1 MPATTKFV
9 AAAAVTALM
18 STSAFADSPK
28 PATGSL
34 TIAQAAESTMLDVT
48 RAAAGVDWYILG
60 NINEQLLQPNPDL
73 EVENWLAEKWETRE
87 ENGKPVIEVWLRKGV
102 MFHHGGELT
111 ADDMVF
117 AQQRLGD
124 PDVSKWPHYQAKVE
138 KIEVLGTHHFK
149 IIFNEPDA
157 LYLAGSGLMRLWGVS
172 RAYYESHTNEEIA
185 AQPDGTGPWK
195 LKSRKVKEEFVL
207 EAFDDYWNHDHRP
220 GVKDLTIKIIPEDI
234 TRVAA
239 LQTGAV
245 DWIDAVPPAMVEDV
259 QGMEGIVTTARPS
272 GNNLFMGLPQYLD
285 ALPGMDKNPFK
296 DVRVRLAA
304 AHAVDMDGIIEGV
317 LFGQA
322 QRYTTTT
329 PGAPTYDPSI
339 QPYAY
344 DPGKAKEL
352 LAEAGYPN
360 GFDVNCYNLITP
372 REPNI
377 KEYGEAF
384 FAYLSQVGIRCN
396 VIGEEYSPWLARNN
410 RSREPQSDGIFTDMW
425 GHGVVPDPGTPWS
438 GMIHCYKEGEG
449 WGSYSHYCDPEL
461 DPLIEEQASVMDPAE
476 RIPLVKKLGKIKYE
490 QVAGGITTYVPLVTF
505 AWREA
510 KVDYNPWPWAG
521 FWRKL
526 QEIGIKQ

>member
-1 MPATTKFV
+1 MSVARSLLAASVGAFGATS
-9 AAAAVTALM
+9 L
-18 STSAFADSPK
+18 AFADTPA

-34 TIAQAAESTMLDVT
+34 TIAYAAESTMMDVT

-73 EVENWLAEKWETRE
+73 EVENWLAEKWETGE
-87 ENGKPVIEVWLRKGV
+87 KDGKPFIEIWLRKGV
-102 MFHHGGELT
+102 KFHHGGELT
-111 ADDMVF
+111 SKDIVF
-117 AQQRLGD
+117 AQKRLSD
-124 PDVSKWPHYQAKVE
+124 PDVSKWPHYQAKVDRV
-138 KIEVLGTHHFK
+138 EVIDDHHL
-149 IIFNEPDA
+149 IIHFNAPDA

-172 RAYYESHTNEEIA
+172 KDYYESHTDQEIQ

-195 LKSRKVKEEFVL
+195 FISRKIKEEFVL
-207 EAFDDYWNHDHRP
+207 EAFDDYWNKDHRP
-220 GVKDLTIKIIPEDI
+220 SVKNLTIKIIPEDI

-245 DWIDAVPPAMVEDV
+245 DWIDAVPPAMTEEV
-259 QGMEGIVTTARPS
+259 QGMDGIATTSRPS

-285 ALPGMDKNPFK
+285 KLPGMNDNPFK

-304 AHAVDMDGIIEGV
+304 AHAVDMDGIIEGI
-317 LFGQA
+317 LFGQGV
-322 QRYTTTT
+322 RYTTTT
-329 PGAPTYDPSI
+329 PGSPAHDPSI
-339 QPYAY
+339 EPYAY
-344 DPGKAKEL
+344 DPDKSKEL

-384 FAYLSQVGIRCN
+384 FAYLSQVGIRCK

-410 RSREPQSDGIFTDMW
+410 RSREPQSDGILTDMW

-438 GMIHCYKEGEG
+438 GMVHCYEPGEG
-449 WGSYSHYCDPEL
+449 WGSYSHYCDPKL
-461 DPLIEEQASVMDPAE
+461 DPLIEEQASVMDPAK

-490 QVAGGITTYVPLVTF
+490 QVAGGITTYIPLVTF
-505 AWREA
+505 AWREE
-510 KVDYNPWPWAG
+510 KVTYNPWPWGG